1 MESKQLLRKKI
12 LSLRKNSKDLSLTLE
27 NEIIV
32 KKTQEVIESIILN
45 KNKHIILSNK
55 ADILDNMNI
64 IGLYWPMK
72 GEVDLSKL
80 AIKFSTKVALPKL
93 KGSRMYFVKYDLDS
107 AMERSEFSK
116 LMQPQNENKVEPSII
131 VIPSLSL
138 SLHGDRLGFGAGYY
152 DKYIEKAT
160 LTKNAIKIGI
170 CFHQDL
176 NEYLPRESHDLVLDY
191 VITDKTIIKL

>member
-1 MESKQLLRKKI
+1 MESKKLLREKF
-12 LSLRKNSKDLSLTLE
+12 LSLRKNSKDLSLSFE

-32 KKTQEVIESIILN
+32 KKTQEVIESILLT
-45 KNKHIILSNK
+45 KNKYAIQGNM

-64 IGLYWPMK
+64 VGLYWPIK
-72 GEVDLSKL
+72 GEVDLNKL

-93 KGSRMYFVKYDLDS
+93 KGARMYFVKYDLGS

-131 VIPSLSL
+131 VIPGLSF
-138 SLHGDRLGFGAGYY
+138 SLHGDRLGFGTGHY
-152 DKYIEKAT
+152 DKYIEK
-160 LTKNAIKIGI
+160 LSITKKTIKIGV

-176 NEYLPRESHDLVLDY
+176 KEYLPREPHDLVLDY